1 MQHNI
6 DSAKTNST
14 KPWMWFKI
22 RTCAEETGQ
31 PQASYKKPQNMP
43 SWKGPPRIAEYKPW
57 PCTGHS
63 NNPTLSLRALSKCSL
78 SSGSLGAVTTRWGAC
93 SSAWPS
99 SGGRTCS
106 YYPSPSVA
114 HLLTAQAKGSSHHI
128 QPCAHQAK
136 LQTLADTKAQPNQ

>member
-106 YYPSPSVA
+106 YYPSPCSRTSPDSTGQGQLPP
-114 HLLTAQAKGSSHHI
+114 HTALCPSGQAANPGR
-128 QPCAHQAK
+128 HQSPA
-136 LQTLADTKAQPNQ
+136 